1 MIRNVVK
8 EEDEMDP
15 EKVKRVA
22 VIGAGTM
29 GHSIAQVF
37 AACGIEVNLA
47 DVKQEILDHAHR
59 LVKANLKTLV
69 DYGRI
74 KQNEVPAILGRI
86 HTTTDIMAAAR
97 GTDFVLEAVVEI
109 PEVKKKVFQQ
119 LDEACGEQTIL
130 ASNTSGLEIFK
141 IIQVRNPSR
150 TVVTHWFAPPHI
162 IPLVEVAPGPETSP
176 GVLQFT
182 AKLMERIGK
191 KPVVMRQF
199 VQRFIVNRI
208 QNAIILT
215 ALEMLENNWATP
227 EEIDLAVKTSLG
239 IRLPI
244 VGVVQSLDFNGLN
257 LVNDVLKS
265 IGKKIPL
272 IEEKVKQGHLGPS
285 ASKGLF
291 DYDGRSEEEILRKR
305 DTLYLKLLD
314 FLESQGAFNPV

>member
-1 MIRNVVK
+1 
-8 EEDEMDP
+8 MDA

-37 AACGIEVNLA
+37 AACEIEVNLA
-47 DVKQEILDHAHR
+47 DVKKEILDNALR
-59 LVKANLKTLV
+59 LIKGNLQTLV
-69 DYGRI
+69 EYGKVRE
-74 KQNEVPAILGRI
+74 KDVSSALARI
-86 HTTTDIMAAAR
+86 HTTTDIQAAAR
-97 GTDFVLEAVVEI
+97 GADFVLEAVVEI
-109 PEVKKKVFQQ
+109 PEVKKKVFKQ
-119 LDEACGEQTIL
+119 LDEACGEETIL

-141 IIQVRNPSR
+141 IIEVRNPSR

-162 IPLVEVAPGPETSP
+162 IPLVEVAPGPETPP
-176 GVLQFT
+176 GVLQST
-182 AKLMERIGK
+182 ARLMERIGK
-191 KPVVMRQF
+191 KPVVMKQF
-199 VQRFIVNRI
+199 VQRCIVNRI

-215 ALEMLENNWATP
+215 ALEMIENNWATP

-244 VGVVQSLDFNGLN
+244 VGVIQSLDFNGLN

-265 IGKKIPL
+265 IGKNIPL

-291 DYDGRSEEEILRKR
+291 DYGGRTEEEILRKR
-305 DTLYLKLLD
+305 DIRYLKLLD
-314 FLESQGAFNPV
+314 FLESQGAFDPV

>member
-119 LDEACGEQTIL
+119 LDEACGEETIL
-130 ASNTSGLEIFK
+130 ASNTSGLDIFK
-141 IIQVRNPSR
+141 IIEVRNPSR